1 MYFIYEVLGL
11 VVIAFSPFIILY
23 RIIRGKEDPKRFLEK
38 YCFYSKK
45 NKSKLTIWIHGASVG
60 EILSAIPIIKYF
72 EKNKKIKKILIT
84 SLTRS
89 SSLILSKYNFKK
101 TIHKYFPIDT
111 NYFTNKF
118 INFWN
123 PKLAIFIESEVWP
136 NMFKNLY
143 FKKIPILLLNAR
155 LTKKSFYRW
164 KNFPN
169 FSKLIF
175 SKISLAMPQNIET
188 FNFLKILGVKKL
200 KLNGN
205 LKYYGEKQNKKQNKN
220 LKNKFKNK
228 KIWCAASTHQDEELF
243 IGKVHSRLK
252 IKEKNLLTI
261 IIPRHI
267 NRVENIINELNKI
280 GLNTVIHSSNK
291 KISTE
296 TDIYLVDTYGETS
309 NFFELSNLTFLGG
322 SLIPRGGQNPLEPAR
337 KGNYILHGPNIDNF
351 LEVYSIL
358 KNLRISSKIKSVP
371 QMEKMVINKIN
382 FKQPILINKKLFSI
396 GEKVLKKNLNEIKKY
411 I

>member
-291 KISTE
+291 KISAE

-322 SLIPRGGQNPLEPAR
+322 SLIPHGGQNPLEPAR

>member
-1 MYFIYEVLGL
+1 MYFIYEALGL

-291 KISTE
+291 KISAE

>member
-1 MYFIYEVLGL
+1 MYFIYEALGL

-291 KISTE
+291 KISAE

-322 SLIPRGGQNPLEPAR
+322 SLIPHGGQNPLEPAR